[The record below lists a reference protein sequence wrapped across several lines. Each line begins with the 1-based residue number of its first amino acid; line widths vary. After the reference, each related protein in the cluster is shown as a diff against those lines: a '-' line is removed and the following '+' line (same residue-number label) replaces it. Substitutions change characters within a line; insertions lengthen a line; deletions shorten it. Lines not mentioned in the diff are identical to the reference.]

1 MAKFIYHVYL
11 NRGKSNPN
19 FSQFR
24 ENVDNLNGKTPDYAG
39 INNSCI
45 IAHHADID
53 TVLGMCTEGFR
64 GGRKDVVVTEITRE
78 SMEDIYGSHRAYT
91 NLIEDYF
98 LPNGSY
104 PKF

>member
-1 MAKFIYHVYL
+1 MEKFIYHVYL
-11 NRGKSNPN
+11 DRGKSNKN
-19 FSQFR
+19 FTKFH

-53 TVLGMCTEGFR
+53 TIFDKCTEGFPDDR
-64 GGRKDVVVTEITRE
+64 DDVVVTEVTRK

-91 NLIEDYF
+91 TLIEKYF
-98 LPNGSY
+98 LPHGTF